1 MVQQV
6 VFIKALVFDKHCNV
20 LLIRRSETAP
30 RRPLQWD
37 LPGGFVDDE
46 DESYQQAC
54 LRELREEAGM
64 EVTPGTLRL
73 GYAESAINW
82 VESDEAFDVTWL
94 YFTAEAASTEVKL
107 SYEHDKSTWVSLE
120 RALELI
126 TYDKQL
132 RALAHIQ
139 QLKQT

>member
-1 MVQQV
+1 MAKQV
-6 VFIKALVFDKHCNV
+6 VVAKALVSDKQGNI
-20 LLIRRSETAP
+20 LLVRRSKTAP
-30 RRPLQWD
+30 RRALQWD
-37 LPGGFVDDE
+37 VPGGFVDDD

-54 LRELREEAGM
+54 VRELREEANV
-64 EVTPGTLRL
+64 EVVEGTLRL

-94 YFTAEAASTEVKL
+94 YFTAEAADTEVKL
-107 SYEHDKSTWVSLE
+107 SYEHDRSIWVPLE

-126 TYDKQL
+126 TYDRQL

-139 QLKQT
+139 KLRQS

>member
-1 MVQQV
+1 MARQV
-6 VFIKALVFDKHCNV
+6 VVAKALAFDKQGNI
-20 LLIRRSETAP
+20 LLVRRSETAP

-37 LPGGFVDDE
+37 IPGGFVDGE

-54 LRELREEAGM
+54 LRELREEAGV
-64 EVTPGTLRL
+64 EAVAGSLRL

-94 YFTAEAASTEVKL
+94 YFTAEAVDTEVKL
-107 SYEHDKSTWVSLE
+107 SYEHDKSAWVPLE

-126 TYDKQL
+126 AYDRQL

-139 QLKQT
+139 KLHQS